1 MSALLLD
8 AGALVAID
16 KGDRKLRA
24 MLQVAQQM
32 DLPVRTGAPVV
43 AQVWRGG
50 RQANLARI
58 LAGVDVR
65 PLDRNAGR
73 RTGELLGATQTSD
86 VVDAHLALLAM
97 PGDQILTSGPDD
109 IRRLIE
115 ERGVEV
121 RIVRI

>member
-16 KGDRKLRA
+16 KRDRKLGA
-24 MLQVAQQM
+24 MLRVALET

-43 AQVWRGG
+43 AQVWRDG
-50 RQANLARI
+50 RQANLARV

-65 PLDRNAGR
+65 PLDRKTGR
-73 RTGELLGATQTSD
+73 RTGELLGAAGTSD

-97 PGDQILTSGPDD
+97 HGDRILTSDPDD
-109 IRRLIE
+109 IRRLID

-121 RIVRI
+121 RILPV